1 MHTEKLKSVYIFANT
16 FKVIFGT
23 CLCKICCRKLLYQG
37 SVLWSGDELGSVCQW
52 SQDLSSCHLKKEY
65 YTEIWSMLVSR
76 DNNTL
81 YTARDNEIIIAN
93 VSSGVASNNSNI
105 VLVNSTLPGESA
117 LKASV
122 SWRMNYCRS
131 SSGGDEQ

>member
-1 MHTEKLKSVYIFANT
+1 M
-16 FKVIFGT
+16 
-23 CLCKICCRKLLYQG
+23 YQG
-37 SVLWSGDELGSVCQW
+37 SVLWAGDELGSVCQW

-122 SWRMNYCRS
+122 GWRMNYCRS